1 MARPPLTL
9 AALATAAVAGLEVR
23 AARAHTRGTSGA
35 FDAVELHSTDGRRL
49 LIRVPRSQTAE
60 AEQSA
65 DLVGLRALS
74 AGVRSRLPFA
84 VPEFVGQAPIGPTR
98 AIVTEFIPGD
108 VRSADEL
115 TADPALAGAV
125 GRAIAA
131 IHALPAAF
139 IGEAGLPRRS
149 AEQAREAA
157 VEVIDRAADTGRLPA
172 ALVRRWEEAT
182 DDDTLWRFA
191 PTVVNG
197 QLGADSFLVEGDRVS
212 GVIGWS
218 GLAQDDPARD
228 LHWVLTATGDA
239 AEETLAAYVTA
250 RAGDADAELARRAL
264 LYGELELARWLLH
277 GVDTHDA
284 AVVDDAVG
292 LLDGLVARV
301 HDHSSESL
309 TTDTGPVLAV
319 TDVERLLEST
329 PRDTAAREP
338 GTSMLT
344 DSYDVEE
351 LRRHLEGSD
360 GVRGE
365 GSDSDRSEGRPTL
378 DETAP
383 IPLDLSDWGD
393 ADPSTSTSSSI
404 EAGPRGR
411 TGGQAPATADRT
423 SPGTASGTASADGAT
438 SARDDTDAQARR
450 NASSS

>member
-23 AARAHTRGTSGA
+23 AARTHTYGMSGA

-49 LIRVPRSQTAE
+49 LIRVPRSPAAE
-60 AEQSA
+60 NEQSA

-74 AGVRSRLPFA
+74 TGIRSRLPFA

-98 AIVTEFIPGD
+98 AVVTEFIPGS
-108 VRSADEL
+108 VRSADDL
-115 TADPALAGAV
+115 TATPALAAEV
-125 GRAIAA
+125 GRAISA
-131 IHALPAAF
+131 IHALPAGF

-197 QLGADSFLVEGDRVS
+197 QLGADSFLVEGDRVT
-212 GVIGWS
+212 GVLGWA

-228 LHWVLTATGDA
+228 LHWVLTSTGAA

-250 RAGDADAELARRAL
+250 RAGLADAELARRAL

-277 GVDTHDA
+277 GVDTHDD
-284 AVVDDAVG
+284 AVIDDAVG

-319 TDVERLLEST
+319 TDVERLLETT
-329 PRDTAAREP
+329 PRGTAAREP

-351 LRRHLEGSD
+351 LRRHLDGGEAPAAGSGD
-360 GVRGE
+360 TRAAE
-365 GSDSDRSEGRPTL
+365 RAPAM

-393 ADPSTSTSSSI
+393 A
-404 EAGPRGR
+404 APRPAR
-411 TGGQAPATADRT
+411 APQASATTERT
-423 SPGTASGTASADGAT
+423 SPGSASSVGAEDGAAET
-438 SARDDTDAQARR
+438 ARSDTDAHARR

>member
-9 AALATAAVAGLEVR
+9 AALATAAVAGLEMR
-23 AARAHTRGTSGA
+23 AARAHTRGASGA

-65 DLVGLRALS
+65 DLVGMRALS
-74 AGVRSRLPFA
+74 AGIRSRLPFA
-84 VPEFVGQAPIGPTR
+84 VPEYVGQAPIGPTR

-115 TADPALAGAV
+115 TADAGLAGEV

-197 QLGADSFLVEGDRVS
+197 QLGADSFLVDGDRVT

-250 RAGDADAELARRAL
+250 RAGEADAELARRAL

-277 GVDTHDA
+277 GVDTHDD
-284 AVVDDAVG
+284 AVIDDAVG

-351 LRRHLEGSD
+351 LRRHLD
-360 GVRGE
+360 GGTARPAA
-365 GSDSDRSEGRPTL
+365 GRNDVPPPL

-393 ADPSTSTSSSI
+393 AAPATPHADRDAAH
-404 EAGPRGR
+404 EAAR
-411 TGGQAPATADRT
+411 AHASATADRT
-423 SPGTASGTASADGAT
+423 SRGTAAGAGADGA
-438 SARDDTDAQARR
+438 SAAGADTEAHARR